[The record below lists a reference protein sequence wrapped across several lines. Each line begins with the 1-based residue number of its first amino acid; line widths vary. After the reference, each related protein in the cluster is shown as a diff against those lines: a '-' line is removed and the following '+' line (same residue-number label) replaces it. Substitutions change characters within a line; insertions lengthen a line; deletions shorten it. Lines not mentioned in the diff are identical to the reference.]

1 MKILAV
7 AVAVTIT
14 SVLPGV
20 SGTLTDTFSGYY
32 AFGDSLS
39 DDGKLDGVIPF
50 ASPSVGGRF
59 SNGPVWTELLADQ
72 FAAAGSQVINLAIG
86 GATATGPDLGAAAGP
101 NRLFDLQGQVGQ
113 FADIGALGGI
123 FSGSNPLVSVWI
135 GANDLFNILDPFVST
150 AFNAIDAANAVEAG
164 IRGIASVG
172 TQFDSFLVVNLP
184 DLGRVPAFST
194 LLGDPSSV
202 GLASAAATALSNAYN
217 AQLASNIDTL
227 RGEGFEVLTFDANAL
242 FSEVLG
248 GNLAGDL
255 AVFAGMD
262 LRNPCTVSLT
272 NTSFPSC
279 NNPDQR
285 LFVDGVH
292 PNRIAHEVIAAR
304 VTATISPVPL
314 PAGAPLM
321 LMAFGALGLVSR
333 RRAI

>member
-1 MKILAV
+1 MFAV
-7 AVAVTIT
+7 AVAVTIAG
-14 SVLPGV
+14 SLPGV
-20 SGTLTDTFSGYY
+20 SGTLTDAFSGYY

-86 GATATGPDLGAAAGP
+86 GATAIGPDLGAAAGP

-113 FADIGALGGI
+113 FTDIGTLGGI
-123 FSGSNPLVSVWI
+123 FSGSNPLVSVWM
-135 GANDLFNILDPFVST
+135 GANDLFDILDPFVST
-150 AFNAIDAANAVEAG
+150 TFTALDAANAVAAG
-164 IRGIASVG
+164 IRGIAAVG
-172 TQFDSFLVVNLP
+172 AQFDSFLVVNMP

-194 LLGDPSSV
+194 LLGDPSSF
-202 GLASAAATALSNAYN
+202 GLAATAATALSNAYN
-217 AQLASNIDTL
+217 AQLALNIDAL
-227 RGEGFEVLTFDANAL
+227 RADGLEVLTFDANAL
-242 FSEVLG
+242 FSEVLN
-248 GNLAGDL
+248 GNTAGDL

-272 NTSFPSC
+272 NTLFPSC
-279 NNPDQR
+279 DNPDQR

-304 VTATISPVPL
+304 VVSAIAPVPL

-321 LMAFGALGLVSR
+321 LMAFGALGLVTR
-333 RRAI
+333 RRAA